1 LGEQSCRRLKCEKFT
16 DEQWLPNDGKS
27 SHGPSPGE
35 LKIILTGLQQ
45 NGINFQMQLK

>member
-1 LGEQSCRRLKCEKFT
+1 MQ
-16 DEQWLPNDGKS
+16 NDGKS

-45 NGINFQMQLK
+45 NGRNFQTQLK